1 MIPPGTA
8 TGNWY
13 IIAKADGEEVVTETS
28 ETNNTSS
35 KLIQIGPDLDITVL
49 SAPGT
54 AGGGLSIGI
63 SDTTKNLGG
72 EPAGPSRTNFFLS
85 ADGSLSASD
94 ILLGSRDLPPL
105 PAGASSSG
113 SATVMIPQGTAVG
126 NWYII
131 AKADAEGTV
140 TEVTEFGAFVNFG
153 PIDGLIHVS
162 QITEDFMS
170 YDQKNAAFIGR
181 ESNKI
186 LKVADV
192 VQARIVT
199 VSMKSRVSDS
209 KIGLTMRQ
217 PYLGKLEW
225 IEDDQKRA
233 QEKAAGAPGKE
244 PAEGK
249 EKPKKEKNPKRED
262 GK

>member
-1 MIPPGTA
+1 M
-8 TGNWY
+8 Y
-13 IIAKADGEEVVTETS
+13 KVVT
-28 ETNNTSS
+28 
-35 KLIQIGPDLDITVL
+35 
-49 SAPGT
+49 
-54 AGGGLSIGI
+54 I
-63 SDTTKNLGG
+63 SDTVRVPPKRFSDDLKTVIMQELESMIVGKVDKTVGVILAVTEVNEVGEGKIILG
-72 EPAGPSRTNFFLS
+72 
-85 ADGSLSASD
+85 DG
-94 ILLGSRDLPPL
+94 
-105 PAGASSSG
+105 
-113 SATVMIPQGTAVG
+113 AVYFAVKSKVLAYMPVI
-126 NWYII
+126 NEVV
-131 AKADAEGTV
+131 EGVV

-170 YDQKNAAFIGR
+170 YDQKNSAFTGR

-192 VQARIVT
+192 VKARIVT
-199 VSMKSRVSDS
+199 VSMKSRVSES

-233 QEKAAGAPGKE
+233 ADKAAGVEPKEAPKE
-244 PAEGK
+244 SKA
-249 EKPKKEKNPKRED
+249 KKEKKPRKEA